1 MKLKIG
7 DQLIGKKQRQR
18 LNEDITSS
26 EVRLISED
34 GEQLGVVSI
43 EVALE
48 KAREVGLDL
57 IEVGPNTKPP
67 VCKILDYGKLKY
79 EEKKKQQLSKKKQHV
94 IKVKEIRLRPRIDD
108 HDLMTK
114 LNQGRKFLQ
123 DGAKL
128 KVTLM
133 FRGREMARVDL
144 GKLVMEKVLE
154 ELSDVAE
161 VEKDI
166 PLEGRRMSMIL
177 NAKQE
182 CQMPKMKTRRGAAK
196 RFKVTGSGRIKRNK
210 ANHRHMLIRRSNKA
224 KRKMRQSG
232 IVSSADRKLVKAM
245 LGI

>member
-43 EVALE
+43 EVALD

-114 LNQGRKFLQ
+114 LN
-123 DGAKL
+123 
-128 KVTLM
+128 
-133 FRGREMARVDL
+133 
-144 GKLVMEKVLE
+144 
-154 ELSDVAE
+154 
-161 VEKDI
+161 
-166 PLEGRRMSMIL
+166 
-177 NAKQE
+177 
-182 CQMPKMKTRRGAAK
+182 
-196 RFKVTGSGRIKRNK
+196 
-210 ANHRHMLIRRSNKA
+210 H
-224 KRKMRQSG
+224 
-232 IVSSADRKLVKAM
+232 
-245 LGI
+245 

>member
-1 MKLKIG
+1 M
-7 DQLIGKKQRQR
+7 
-18 LNEDITSS
+18 
-26 EVRLISED
+26 ISED

-114 LNQGRKFLQ
+114 LNHGRKFLL

-144 GKLVMEKVLE
+144 GKIVMEKVLE

-177 NAKQE
+177 NAK
-182 CQMPKMKTRRGAAK
+182 
-196 RFKVTGSGRIKRNK
+196 
-210 ANHRHMLIRRSNKA
+210 
-224 KRKMRQSG
+224 
-232 IVSSADRKLVKAM
+232 
-245 LGI
+245 